1 MAIGKVLKIEPGK
14 FWKLVNFDEKERIY
28 TFEDYSFKKY
38 VFTYDEFINLLN
50 SKKIIGCGLTTRGER
65 HIDNEYTWLL
75 LISQINDELKTKDIY
90 LTEREIEKIRSLGY
104 FLDDDEIKLMC
115 YRQYTMID
123 TFTKDDTTNAQIWV
137 EYIREGKNK
146 MKMYINLR
154 EEELLYLDYFS
165 LDGKNFKRLENRYKN
180 LKI

>member
-1 MAIGKVLKIEPGK
+1 M
-14 FWKLVNFDEKERIY
+14 
-28 TFEDYSFKKY
+28 
-38 VFTYDEFINLLN
+38 
-50 SKKIIGCGLTTRGER
+50 
-65 HIDNEYTWLL
+65 

-123 TFTKDDTTNAQIWV
+123 AFTKDDTTNAQIWV
-137 EYIREGKNK
+137 EYIHEGKIK